1 MEKKEG
7 KINEVKAIFEK
18 LKADVNSV
26 LFTEEKINNNLFK
39 RLKTSSYAEDK
50 KLVNLI
56 LALEN
61 FDDLNRKELKTLPIR
76 LDYVEK
82 QEID

>member
-7 KINEVKAIFEK
+7 KINEVKVIFEI
-18 LKADVNSV
+18 LKTDVNSM
-26 LFTEEKINNNLFK
+26 LFTEEKINNSLFK
-39 RLKTSSYAEDK
+39 RLKKSLYAEDK
-50 KLVNLI
+50 NLANFI

-76 LDYVEK
+76 LQSEK
-82 QEID
+82 

>member
-7 KINEVKAIFEK
+7 TMNEAKVIFEI
-18 LKADVNSV
+18 LKADVNSM
-26 LFTEEKINNNLFK
+26 LFTEEKINNSLFK
-39 RLKTSSYAEDK
+39 RLKKSLYAEDK
-50 KLVNLI
+50 KLANFI

-76 LDYVEK
+76 LKSEK
-82 QEID
+82 

>member
-56 LALEN
+56 LTLEN

>member
-56 LALEN
+56 LAWKILM
-61 FDDLNRKELKTLPIR
+61 I
-76 LDYVEK
+76 
-82 QEID
+82 

>member
-18 LKADVNSV
+18 LKTDVNSV

-39 RLKTSSYAEDK
+39 RLKKSSYAEDK
-50 KLVNLI
+50 KLVNLM

-61 FDDLNRKELKTLPIR
+61 FDDLNRKELKTVPIR